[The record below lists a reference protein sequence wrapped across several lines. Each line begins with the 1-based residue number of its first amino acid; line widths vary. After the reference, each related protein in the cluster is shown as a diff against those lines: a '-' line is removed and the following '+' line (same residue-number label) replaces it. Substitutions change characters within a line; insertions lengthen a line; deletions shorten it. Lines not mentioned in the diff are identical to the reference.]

1 MRAEGTLPHGDNHRP
16 EFFRNSEARAEFRN
30 FPRARRFRI
39 SQGSGTIVS
48 RPEPRVSHRI
58 LVVEDDPKLGAQIAQ
73 HLKEAGFEP
82 HWLERGD
89 DALAVEPRDYAL
101 GILDLMLPGA
111 FGLDVLKHL
120 RRHSDLPVL
129 VLSAKNDTAV
139 KVRALELGADDYV
152 TKPFWPE
159 ELLARVTAR
168 LRRPALARNGTISH
182 GGLEL
187 DVDGRT
193 LKVDGAPVELT
204 RVEFE
209 MLLALARRPGQ
220 ALSRAWLAENVL
232 DPERDGTERTLD
244 VHVSRLR
251 KKLGARGAL
260 VATVWGVGYR
270 LDAPEGA

>member
-1 MRAEGTLPHGDNHRP
+1 M
-16 EFFRNSEARAEFRN
+16 
-30 FPRARRFRI
+30 
-39 SQGSGTIVS
+39 
-48 RPEPRVSHRI
+48 SHRI
-58 LVVEDDPKLGAQIAQ
+58 LVVEDDPKLGLQIVQ

-89 DALAVEPRDYAL
+89 EALTVEPRDYAL
-101 GILDLMLPGA
+101 VILDLMLPGA

-168 LRRPALARNGTISH
+168 LRRPALARNGQITFA
-182 GGLEL
+182 GLEL

-193 LKVDGAPVELT
+193 LKVDGASVELT

-220 ALSRAWLAENVL
+220 ALSRA
-232 DPERDGTERTLD
+232 
-244 VHVSRLR
+244 
-251 KKLGARGAL
+251 
-260 VATVWGVGYR
+260 
-270 LDAPEGA
+270 

>member
-1 MRAEGTLPHGDNHRP
+1 M
-16 EFFRNSEARAEFRN
+16 
-30 FPRARRFRI
+30 
-39 SQGSGTIVS
+39 
-48 RPEPRVSHRI
+48 SHRI
-58 LVVEDDPKLGAQIAQ
+58 LVVEDDPKLGLQIVQ
-73 HLKEAGFEP
+73 HLKEASFEP

-89 DALAVEPRDYAL
+89 EALTVEPRDYGL
-101 GILDLMLPGA
+101 VILDLMLPGA

-129 VLSAKNDTAV
+129 VLSAKNDTAI

-168 LRRPALARNGTISH
+168 LRRPALARNGQIAL

-187 DVDGRT
+187 DIDGRT

-220 ALSRAWLAENVL
+220 ALSRAWLADNVL

-270 LDAPEGA
+270 LDATEGA